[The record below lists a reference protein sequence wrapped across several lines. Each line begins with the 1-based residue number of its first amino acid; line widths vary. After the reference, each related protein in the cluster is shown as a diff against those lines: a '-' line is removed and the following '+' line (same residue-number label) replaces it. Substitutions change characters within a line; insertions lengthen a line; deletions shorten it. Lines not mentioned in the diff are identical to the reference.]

1 MSTLLGENLSF
12 GNKILSCNLTNIK
25 ILNFPISGI
34 CSINDCNYLKFENRL
49 KKILNMSNKKYISSV
64 GKNRNNLCFNERH
77 CDPIDY
83 LKKYLDNFTKPI

>member
-1 MSTLLGENLSF
+1 MKLLD
-12 GNKILSCNLTNIK
+12 
-25 ILNFPISGI
+25 FPISGI
-34 CSINDCNYLKFENRL
+34 CSINDCNYLKFESRL
-49 KKILNMSNKKYISSV
+49 KKILNMSNKKYLSRV